1 VLIRVARAGMEW
13 QRDKKKLPDPLL
25 NLAFEKTTKAWNRSR
40 YPVDAYHN
48 AEAREQY
55 QRNSIDALGDTIQ
68 LLDVILALVL

>member
-1 VLIRVARAGMEW
+1 
-13 QRDKKKLPDPLL
+13 
-25 NLAFEKTTKAWNRSR
+25 
-40 YPVDAYHN
+40 VDAYHN